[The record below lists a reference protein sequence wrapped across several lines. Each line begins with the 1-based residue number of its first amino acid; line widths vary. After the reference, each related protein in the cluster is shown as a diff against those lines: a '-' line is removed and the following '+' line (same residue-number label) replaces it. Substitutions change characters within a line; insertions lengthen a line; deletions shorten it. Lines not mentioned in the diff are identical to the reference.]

1 MHHHHLL
8 QLILFFLLPHAATFA
23 VGLGGDRCNNRQCGS
38 TVVPYPFGFSGDCP
52 ILLMCNTTISD
63 MPLLPHSKATANY
76 PVLSFNSTAST
87 FLASI
92 SPSCNRPV
100 RDASASLAGVFRGGA
115 AGYAVSSRTS
125 VFLRGGS
132 SCRAP
137 NTTAFN
143 CTVPEMLMTG
153 LLRTNQCRGA
163 GNDTA
168 LTCVPAAPP
177 SVAASGQGE
186 FMRWAMVSESGCEDA
201 LTATVYGDTQQGMP
215 SLQFGVAELGWWL
228 NGTCLAA
235 DSGQCAPNATC
246 RDVETPAG
254 KPGHRCACPDGMA
267 GDGFAAGEGCHG
279 DAGSK
284 KNKSVPFIVAGVLA
298 GVTVIIG
305 AVVVCRLHRRRSAA
319 YRYGSAMRL
328 LSEAASSSG
337 VPVYTYH
344 EVSRATNGFSHTHRL
359 GTGAYGTVY
368 VGKLPVPSS
377 SSASGGAATP
387 SLVAI
392 KRLRRRV
399 PHGGGDDDE
408 EDGRALLNE
417 IRLVSSVRHRN
428 LVRLL
433 GCCLDRGEHILV
445 YEYVPNGTLSHHL
458 HRHVTAGPHHT
469 SSLPWRARLVVAAET
484 AAAIAHLHASR
495 IFHRDVKSSNILLD
509 AGLRPKLAD
518 FGLSRSGHLAGD
530 GGDARSYVSTAP
542 QGTPGYVDPEYH
554 QSFHLSDKSDVYS
567 FGVVLLE
574 LVTAMKVV
582 DFARPPAEV
591 NLASLGIDR
600 IAKGKV
606 NEIVDPVILGD
617 GGEGEWV
624 MESVRRVSELAFRCL
639 AFQKDVR
646 PCMSE
651 VAAELGRVRD
661 DAPPGPGSDDGSAG
675 LADSAVPK
683 KAASPVS
690 VHEVWVS
697 DRSSLSTNDSAIMPR
712 FL

>member
-1 MHHHHLL
+1 MHNLL

-23 VGLGGDRCNNRQCGS
+23 ASLGGGGCTRRCGGKD
-38 TVVPYPFGFSGDCP
+38 VPYPFGFSGDCP

-63 MPLLPHSKATANY
+63 MPLLPHSTAAVPY
-76 PVLSFNSTAST
+76 PIHSFSSNTST
-87 FLASI
+87 FLAFLDS
-92 SPSCNRPV
+92 SCNRSV
-100 RDASASLAGVFRGGA
+100 SSARASLLGS
-115 AGYAVSSRTS
+115 GYGITSRTS
-125 VFLRGGS
+125 LFLRGGRA
-132 SCRAP
+132 CRAP
-137 NTTAFN
+137 PTPTDFN
-143 CTVPEMLMTG
+143 CTVPADLLTG
-153 LLRTNQCRGA
+153 LLRTSQCG
-163 GNDTA
+163 GNETS
-168 LTCVPAAPP
+168 LTTCVAAAPP
-177 SVAASGQGE
+177 VVAASGQGR
-186 FMRWAMVSESGCEDA
+186 FMRWERVNESRCDDV
-201 LTATVYGDTQQGMP
+201 LTATVYGDTMPGAP

-228 NGTCLAA
+228 NGTC
-235 DSGQCAPNATC
+235 GGGGGECARNATC
-246 RDVETPAG
+246 LDVVTPSNTAG
-254 KPGHRCACPDGMA
+254 YRCSCPDGMA
-267 GDGFAAGEGCHG
+267 GDGFAAGDGCYG
-279 DAGSK
+279 YTTGSK

-305 AVVVCRLHRRRSAA
+305 ALVVCRLRRQRSAA

-368 VGKLPVPSS
+368 VGKLPVPL
-377 SSASGGAATP
+377 SAAASGAATTP
-387 SLVAI
+387 TLVAI

-399 PHGGGDDDE
+399 PHGGGDDDD
-408 EDGRALLNE
+408 DGRALLNE

-458 HRHVTAGPHHT
+458 HHH
-469 SSLPWRARLVVAAET
+469 
-484 AAAIAHLHASR
+484 H
-495 IFHRDVKSSNILLD
+495 
-509 AGLRPKLAD
+509 LRPKLAD
-518 FGLSRSGHLAGD
+518 FGLSRSGHLGD
-530 GGDARSYVSTAP
+530 GDGDARSYVSTAP

-606 NEIVDPVILGD
+606 NEIVDPVILLGP
-617 GGEGEWV
+617 GGEGAEWV

-639 AFQKDVR
+639 AFHKDVR

-651 VAAELGRVRD
+651 VAAELGRVMD
-661 DAPPGPGSDDGSAG
+661 AAPPGPGSADGSG
-675 LADSAVPK
+675 LADSAVATK

-697 DRSSLSTNDSAIMPR
+697 DRSSLSTNDSAVMPR